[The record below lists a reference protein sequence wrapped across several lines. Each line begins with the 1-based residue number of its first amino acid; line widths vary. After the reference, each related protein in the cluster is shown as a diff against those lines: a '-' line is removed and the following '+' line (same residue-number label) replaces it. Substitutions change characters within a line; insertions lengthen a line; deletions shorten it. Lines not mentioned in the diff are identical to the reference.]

1 MKLEKEKCL
10 QHKKKRE
17 KMFLKNGEQSI
28 KKKKRRS
35 TKFTCY
41 FFFQNKIKYLDIV
54 KKDIVQILDIF
65 YLKKLILVE
74 TVNFNIK

>member
-1 MKLEKEKCL
+1 MFVAQKEKR
-10 QHKKKRE
+10 KNVFE
-17 KMFLKNGEQSI
+17 KW
-28 KKKKRRS
+28 R
-35 TKFTCY
+35 TKY
-41 FFFQNKIKYLDIV
+41 QKEEEEIDEVHLLFFFQNKIKYLDIV